1 MTMTP
6 ESVRNKQFETVRL
19 REGYDMGEV
28 DLFLD
33 QVEHELERL
42 NNENASL
49 RARIESLQSDRPE
62 PAPAEKAPPAKVAE
76 PEAPAAQAPD
86 PTPAPAAAPPV
97 QTVSQASTAAVR
109 ILEKAAISADELVN
123 EARAQA
129 DKLTSDARAEADR
142 LQATAKANA
151 DRAETEARNNAERLT
166 NEAHGKA
173 SRLEADS
180 RTRADNLNREVSA
193 RRVELFGK
201 LEAERDKL
209 ARDVEELRTFE
220 RDYRGRLK
228 GYFTDQ
234 LKALD
239 STPSHADDVAA
250 GNHSRSDGDETP
262 HLRALGDESG

>member
-49 RARIESLQSDRPE
+49 RARIETLQSDQPNL
-62 PAPAEKAPPAKVAE
+62 APAEKAPEKAAEQPVAAAKAPV
-76 PEAPAAQAPD
+76 PVPAAR
-86 PTPAPAAAPPV
+86 PPV
-97 QTVSQASTAAVR
+97 QSVSQASTAAVR

-123 EARAQA
+123 EAREQA
-129 DKLTSDARAEADR
+129 DKLTSDARAEAEQ
-142 LQATAKANA
+142 LQSAAKANA
-151 DRAETEARNNAERLT
+151 ERAGTEARNNAERLT

-180 RTRADNLNREVSA
+180 RTRADALNREVSA

-201 LEAERDKL
+201 LETERDKL

-228 GYFTDQ
+228 GYFGDQ

-239 STPSHADDVAA
+239 ATPSHADEVVA
-250 GNHSRSDGDETP
+250 GNHSRSDGDDTP
-262 HLRALGDESG
+262 HLRALGDESS

>member
-6 ESVRNKQFETVRL
+6 ESVRNKQFETVKL
-19 REGYDMGEV
+19 REGYNMGEV

-33 QVEHELERL
+33 QVENELERL

-49 RARIESLQSDRPE
+49 RARIETLQSDQPD
-62 PAPAEKAPPAKVAE
+62 PATAD
-76 PEAPAAQAPD
+76 QAPVKAAEQ
-86 PTPAPAAAPPV
+86 PTPAVKASAPLPPV
-97 QTVSQASTAAVR
+97 AQPTVQSVSQASTAAVR

-123 EARAQA
+123 EAREQA
-129 DKLTSDARAEADR
+129 DKLTSDARAEAEQ
-142 LQATAKANA
+142 LQTAAKVNA
-151 DRAETEARNNAERLT
+151 ERAETEARNNAERLT

-180 RTRADNLNREVSA
+180 RTRADALNREVGA

-228 GYFTDQ
+228 GYFSDQ

-239 STPSHADDVAA
+239 TTPSHADEIEA
-250 GNHSRSDGDETP
+250 GNHSHSDGDDTP
-262 HLRALGDESG
+262 HLRALRDESS